1 MHTIL
6 QDIRYAARKLLR
18 APGFTVIAVATLA
31 LAIGATTAVFSIVNG
46 VLLKP
51 LPFRDPD
58 AVVKVGSTNK
68 NNKTDKLGAMSVP
81 DFIDY
86 RDQTHSFVG
95 MAPVWDRNS
104 ANLSVSGTEP
114 VRLNSA
120 AVGAKFFDL
129 LGVRMQLG
137 RGFIA
142 GDDASGARRVVVLS
156 DRVWR
161 STFAADPGVIGRTI
175 SLNERDYTVVG
186 VAPASL
192 TFPSKPDIWQP
203 FVFESWM
210 TDPGNRGA
218 HFMSAIA
225 RLRPGVTVD
234 AANRELASLGT
245 RLAREY
251 PRTNANFS
259 AATVQ
264 LQTAIVGNVR
274 PLLLTM
280 FGAVAFVLLIAC
292 ANVANLL
299 LVRAASRETEMAVRT
314 ALGAGRGRIMQQ
326 LVTESVLLALIGA
339 AIGAA
344 LASWAVDAV
353 VAFGP
358 RGLPRIDDIAVDQRV
373 LAFSALLAIVTG
385 VAFGLVPAIH
395 AARAELGQMLKEGA
409 RGTSSRRSTRRT
421 RSALVV
427 GEMALALVLL
437 VGAGLLIRSFAN
449 LMRVNPGFRPEKVL
463 SFDVSLPGVKY
474 PHDRDIRAFAAAVR
488 ERLAALPGTN
498 SVAVAFARP
507 MEQEL
512 MRIGFDIEG
521 RPPAPAD
528 SRMVADVRPVSA
540 DFFSTLGIPIVRGR
554 GFTPAEENFGTPPVV
569 VVSQAFV
576 KTFFPTEDPIGKRIK
591 LGYAHDTA
599 GENTSVEAGGEIVG
613 VSADVRQQ
621 GLAEDVAPAVYVGWG
636 TMAISDMAFLVR
648 SEADVGTISTA
659 IREQVHAVDPTM
671 PVYDVHTMT
680 QVVAESISQPRFYT
694 MLLTAFGALALLL
707 AALGVY
713 GVISY
718 SVSQRTRELG
728 IRIALGASHDRV
740 VRLVLGQGIAL
751 TVAGVAVGLIGAV
764 LLTRL
769 LGALLF
775 GVQPTDRITFGA
787 VAVVLL
793 GIASL
798 ASYLPARRAA
808 RVDPVI
814 AMRAE

>member
-1 MHTIL
+1 MHTII
-6 QDIRYAARKLLR
+6 QDVRYAARKLLR
-18 APGFTVIAVATLA
+18 APGFTFIAVTTLA

-58 AVVKVGSTNK
+58 AVVKVGSTTTNG
-68 NNKTDKLGAMSVP
+68 KLVSMSVP
-81 DFIDY
+81 DFVDY
-86 RDQTHSFVG
+86 RDQTRSFVA
-95 MAPVWDRNS
+95 MAAIWDRNS
-104 ANLSVSGTEP
+104 ANLSIAGAEP

-120 AVGAKFFDL
+120 AVGARFFEL
-129 LGVRMQLG
+129 LGTRMPLG

-142 GDDASGARRVVVLS
+142 GDDATGARRVAVLS
-156 DRVWR
+156 NRVWR
-161 STFAADPGVIGRTI
+161 SAFAGDSGVVGRAI
-175 SLNERDYTVVG
+175 SLNGQDYTVVG

-192 TFPSKPDIWQP
+192 TFPSKADIWVP
-203 FVFESWM
+203 FTFEPWM

-218 HFMSAIA
+218 HFMFAIA

-234 AANRELASLGT
+234 AANREMATVGA

-251 PRTNANFS
+251 PSTNTKFGGGIEELRTS
-259 AATVQ
+259 
-264 LQTAIVGNVR
+264 IVGNVR

-292 ANVANLL
+292 ANVANLM
-299 LVRAASRETEMAVRT
+299 LVRAAGRETEMAVRT
-314 ALGAGRGRIMQQ
+314 ALGAGRRRILQQ
-326 LVTESVLLALIGA
+326 LVTESVLLAVIGA
-339 AIGAA
+339 ALGAS

-358 RGLPRIDDIAVDQRV
+358 RGLPRIDDIVIDSRV
-373 LAFSALLAIVTG
+373 LGFSALLAIVTG
-385 VAFGLVPAIH
+385 VAFGLVPALH

-409 RGTSSRRSTRRT
+409 RGSSGRASSRRT
-421 RSALVV
+421 RSALVI

-437 VGAGLLIRSFAN
+437 VGAGLLIRSFTN
-449 LMRVNPGFRPEKVL
+449 LMRVNPGFRPENVL
-463 SFDVSLPGVKY
+463 TFDVSLPGVKY
-474 PHDRDIRAFAAAVR
+474 PHDRDIRAFATAVR
-488 ERLAALPGTN
+488 ERLAALPETR

-507 MEQEL
+507 MEQL
-512 MRIGFDIEG
+512 GMHVGFDIEG

-528 SRMVADVRPVSA
+528 RRMVADVRPASA
-540 DFFSTLGIPIVRGR
+540 NFFATLGIPIVRGR
-554 GFTPAEENFGTPPVV
+554 AFTPAEENFGPPPAV

-576 KTFFPTEDPIGKRIK
+576 RKFFPAEDPIGKRIK

-599 GENTSVEAGGEIVG
+599 QAGTEVTAGGEIVG
-613 VSADVRQQ
+613 VVADVRQQ
-621 GLAEDVAPAVYVGWG
+621 GLAEDVSPAVYVGWG
-636 TMAISDMAFLVR
+636 TMGISDMAFLVR
-648 SEADVGTISTA
+648 SDADPATISTA

-671 PVYDVHTMT
+671 PVYDLHTMT
-680 QVVAESISQPRFYT
+680 QIVAESIAQPRFYT
-694 MLLTAFGALALLL
+694 MLLTAFGGLALLL

-740 VRLVLGQGIAL
+740 VRLVLGQGVAL
-751 TVAGVAVGLIGAV
+751 TVTGVALGLVGAFWLS
-764 LLTRL
+764 RL
-769 LGALLF
+769 LNALLF
-775 GVQPTDRITFGA
+775 GVRPTDAFTFGA

-793 GIASL
+793 GVASL